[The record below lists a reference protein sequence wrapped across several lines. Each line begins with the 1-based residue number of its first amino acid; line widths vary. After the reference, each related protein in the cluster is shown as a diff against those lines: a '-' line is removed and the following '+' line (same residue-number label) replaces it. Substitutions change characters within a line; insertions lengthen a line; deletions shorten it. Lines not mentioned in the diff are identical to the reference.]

1 MKWKKKRVSV
11 SDVIKAYYTSFNIL
25 EKGFIFLE
33 RVLQIGLHERT
44 GFWSLNFSVVIKNQ
58 IIQYSADVY
67 KLSKNKNKKLKIQ
80 LNFFYD
86 HIWEQREEG

>member
-1 MKWKKKRVSV
+1 MKWKKKRVSI

-33 RVLQIGLHERT
+33 RVLQIALHERT
-44 GFWSLNFSVVIKNQ
+44 GFWSLNSVVIKNQ

-86 HIWEQREEG
+86 HI